1 MKFLNFNDESDGTR
15 KFFNI
20 AGIWIDSLK
29 KGNIL
34 IIDELKYSLTP
45 FNDKI

>member
-1 MKFLNFNDESDGTR
+1 MFKFNDESDGTR

-34 IIDELKYSLTP
+34 IIDELNTHLHPLMTK
-45 FNDKI
+45 F